1 MRIVKLAHF
10 NDQQLLIVDVLTI
23 LYKSVWVKG
32 SEVHERFDCT
42 LLNSSSWCNA
52 DDALI
57 LVVCRDGQLRLAGGS
72 TPYEGRVEVCQNE
85 LWGTICDNPW
95 NNDAATVV
103 CTQLGH
109 SRQSK
114 LVMTPNTFFYW
125 NVPWHLLAWWKTHS
139 LHTLH
144 NLNIMDLS
152 IPYASKLTNNYA
164 HSLLLYKSIL
174 TIYIFNVANT
184 INVFQ
189 C

>member
-114 LVMTPNTFFYW
+114 LVMTPNTFLLKCALTSTSMMKNTQLTYSSQFKHQGPFYTICKQAYKQLCTQP
-125 NVPWHLLAWWKTHS
+125 VTVQKH
-139 LHTLH
+139 
-144 NLNIMDLS
+144 I
-152 IPYASKLTNNYA
+152 NY
-164 HSLLLYKSIL
+164 
-174 TIYIFNVANT
+174 IYL
-184 INVFQ
+184 
-189 C
+189 